1 LITDMQL
8 LEGFAAEQII
18 GFADTYDPQLIILSS
33 HGQSGLSEWGVSS
46 VVHKIAQRARTSV
59 MIVRA
64 AQPVAAAA
72 TDFRYRRILVP
83 MDGTPRAE
91 YVLPAASALARAH
104 EAQIVLVHVVQR
116 PPMPRRT
123 PPSREDLELADQVV
137 ERNQAEAN
145 QYLDQ
150 LRSRLTGNIEVRVI
164 VSDRLFTTLH

>member
-1 LITDMQL
+1 
-8 LEGFAAEQII
+8 
-18 GFADTYDPQLIILSS
+18 
-33 HGQSGLSEWGVSS
+33 
-46 VVHKIAQRARTSV
+46 
-59 MIVRA
+59 
-64 AQPVAAAA
+64 
-72 TDFRYRRILVP
+72 

-104 EAQIVLVHVVQR
+104 EAQIELVHVVQR

-150 LRSRLTGNIEVRVI
+150 LRSRLTGNVEVRVL
-164 VSDRLFTTLH
+164 VSDRLTTTLHELVKQEQFDLVLISAPGEAAQTRGLDGDVIISMMAYGTVPLMIMQDSSHSPIVPISTAVASSEPGR